1 MNWLARLKSGK
12 TLELDATKTTETIF
26 VVSVAPTMASL
37 QKSKGVTSAAND
49 SSPAPTLI
57 TATVDIGTVRPSG
70 LLPQF
75 LAASMALDASIVT
88 ARTPP
93 GLNPDAFCWPH
104 STAMKGTEIEL
115 FTERMNR
122 FTDKGL
128 TESESKALIDKLV
141 SRDRDDDDRRFC
153 LECKHLSGHDQTSWC
168 CGNWQTAGIAIHSR
182 DAQLPS
188 DLVVQLQR
196 CEGFTA

>member
-26 VVSVAPTMASL
+26 VVSVAPTLASL
-37 QKSKGVTSAAND
+37 QKSEGVTSAAND
-49 SSPAPTLI
+49 PAVAPTPM
-57 TATVDIGTVRPSG
+57 ATDVIGTVHPSG
-70 LLPQF
+70 QLPQF

-104 STAMKGTEIEL
+104 STAMNGTEIEL
-115 FTERMNR
+115 FTERINR

-128 TESESKALIDKLV
+128 TESESKALTDKLL

-153 LECKHLSGHDQTSWC
+153 LECKHLSGHDQKSWR
-168 CGNWQTAGIAIHSR
+168 CGKWQAAGIAINSR
-182 DAQLPS
+182 DAQLPA